1 MLSGKRRYLKA
12 LFPRILS
19 LSYVQR
25 EAAQYSGAQQETVK
39 SPAIAW
45 RYQEILSAKQAVV
58 GFGGNLTHRKWVF
71 DQTT

>member
-1 MLSGKRRYLKA
+1 MLNAQLCTEAKA
-12 LFPRILS
+12 AR
-19 LSYVQR
+19 
-25 EAAQYSGAQQETVK
+25 YSGAQQETFK

-58 GFGGNLTHRKWVF
+58 GFRRKTWHVESGF